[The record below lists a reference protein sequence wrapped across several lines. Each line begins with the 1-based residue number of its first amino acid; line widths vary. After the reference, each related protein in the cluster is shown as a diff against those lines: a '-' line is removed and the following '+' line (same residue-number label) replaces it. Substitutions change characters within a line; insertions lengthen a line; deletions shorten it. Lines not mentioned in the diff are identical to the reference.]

1 MEEMEKKNSN
11 YAEFDDGITFSEIL
25 GIIWKNVVM
34 IVLIMIVSI
43 GCGLGLAVTSQ
54 PTYSASKKVIVSS
67 CVYDDTVEGTDDKNS
82 VGIYNNY
89 VVTRNIMQDI
99 VTVCAEWGILEDK
112 ANEIYKTSNV
122 GEISL
127 RSVSVS
133 AEEDRT
139 VMTITYTDAD
149 PKIAA
154 AKLDAYIDACQT
166 LLNDKNTTPLKGD
179 GADVTEI
186 TKVANVR
193 INSNKVQTV
202 LISAFVG
209 VLIAAVAVILKYVLD
224 DTITTKEDLE
234 RISGL
239 KLFATVDLV
248 EVEDVTKAKE
258 TQNAKK

>member
-1 MEEMEKKNSN
+1 MEEMEKKNAN
-11 YAEFDDGITFSEIL
+11 FAEFDDGITFSEIL

-34 IVLIMIVSI
+34 IVLIMLVSI
-43 GCGLGLAVTSQ
+43 GCGLGLALTSQ

-99 VTVCAEWGILEDK
+99 VTVCAEWGVLEDK
-112 ANEIYKTSNV
+112 ANELYKVSNV
-122 GEISL
+122 GDISL
-127 RSVSVS
+127 SNISVS

-139 VMTITYTDAD
+139 VMTITYTDEDA
-149 PKIAA
+149 KLAA
-154 AKLDAYIDACQT
+154 AKLDSYIEACQT

-186 TKVANVR
+186 TKKPTIRV
-193 INSNKVQTV
+193 NSNKVQTV
-202 LISAFVG
+202 LISGFIG
-209 VLIAAVAVILKYVLD
+209 VLVAAVAVILKYVLD

-248 EVEDVTKAKE
+248 EVEDVNKAKE
-258 TQNAKK
+258 SNKAKN